1 MAGPMCVEERLS
13 GVRRAQCL
21 AERAVSL
28 LERRLRV
35 GMTERQAAA
44 ELRELCMEIPGV
56 DRALTDMVISG
67 PNSAGYH
74 NFASDRVIG
83 EGELILIDFSVVAG
97 GWYSD
102 MTRMFSLGDPGPEAR
117 RICGVVA
124 EAKTRAQE
132 AAYPGVSASLLHRT
146 AAQVIASRGYGAY
159 FPHGLGHGIGR
170 EMHEEPRLNG
180 ESGACLTPGTVFSI
194 EPGIYLPGR
203 FGARLEDLY
212 YMSGGGIVCLN
223 ESPAELKI
231 LPV

>member
-1 MAGPMCVEERLS
+1 MCGEERIS
-13 GVRRAQCL
+13 GIRRAQRL
-21 AERAVSL
+21 AGQAVSL

-44 ELRELCMEIPGV
+44 ELREICMRIPGV

-74 NFASDRVIG
+74 HFASDRVMG

-102 MTRMFSLGDPGPEAR
+102 MTRMFSFGDPGPEAGQ
-117 RICGVVA
+117 ICGVVA
-124 EAKTRAQE
+124 EAKAQAAA
-132 AAYPGVSASLLHRT
+132 AAYPGVPASLLHRT
-146 AAQVIASRGYGAY
+146 AAEVIEAHGYGAY

-180 ESGACLTPGTVFSI
+180 ESQARLTPGTVFSI

-212 YMSGGGIVCLN
+212 YMGGEELVCLS
-223 ESPAELKI
+223 ESPAALKI
-231 LPV
+231 LPVK